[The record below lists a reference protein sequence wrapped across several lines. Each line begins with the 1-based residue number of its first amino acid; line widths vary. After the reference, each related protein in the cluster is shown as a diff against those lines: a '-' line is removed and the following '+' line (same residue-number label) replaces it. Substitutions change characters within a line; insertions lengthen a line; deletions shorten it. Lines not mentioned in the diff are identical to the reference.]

1 MALIVTVSY
10 TSAENYMTS
19 LMLLIA
25 VFAVVNIP
33 STSTSISIWALSGS
47 ALRTLLAKGNRIALF
62 NVSMALLLITNMAPV
77 LPMN

>member
-33 STSTSISIWALSGS
+33 SISIWALSGS

-62 NVSMALLLITNMAPV
+62 NVSMALLLITSMAPA
-77 LPMN
+77 LRMN